1 MVKNISLLYQKS
13 LEWKLNSFT
22 RSYILIYGGK
32 KDFLSSSTIIIN
44 EDMNVIV
51 RLQIWTIAI

>member
-1 MVKNISLLYQKS
+1 M
-13 LEWKLNSFT
+13 
-22 RSYILIYGGK
+22 

-51 RLQIWTIAI
+51 RFQIWTISI

>member
-22 RSYILIYGGK
+22 HSYILIYGGK

>member
-1 MVKNISLLYQKS
+1 M
-13 LEWKLNSFT
+13 
-22 RSYILIYGGK
+22 

-51 RLQIWTIAI
+51 RFQI